1 MCTTNGE
8 EGDEATK
15 DDIGQLFIHGQRVL
29 ELNASEREAP
39 AGRCLK
45 SLDNSQKSIL
55 SLVCEVIIEGTK
67 VKLAREEGSEC

>member
-8 EGDEATK
+8 EGEATK
-15 DDIGQLFIHGQRVL
+15 DDIGQLFIHGRKVL